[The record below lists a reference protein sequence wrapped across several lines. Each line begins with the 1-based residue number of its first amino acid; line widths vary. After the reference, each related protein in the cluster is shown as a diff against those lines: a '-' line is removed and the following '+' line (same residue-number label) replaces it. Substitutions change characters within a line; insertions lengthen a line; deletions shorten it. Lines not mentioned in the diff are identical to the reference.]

1 MGVFYDKESV
11 DKKFNTLLNE
21 YEFEEGESKDTY
33 IINNEYSEIPLISQ
47 EVGVYYSFLEDSSAE
62 SIGHSNENIY
72 VTIEFLEE
80 ELLNKNLGFKFNEDL
95 KKEISFDST
104 DQLSNFSE
112 DLLNVQLWTKSYTGL
127 SFLYPT
133 LDRENLKEIGKI
145 PIRNLFVNLDL
156 ILNAFESEDTV
167 FSAIKNILDRITSD
181 SYGVMKLILKE
192 RSDNRLTIVDLNSP
206 LVNVPKN
213 EKKDESTEEGE
224 DENATSSDDTGV
236 DKNIV
241 EATKTFYNFD
251 DLFVFNPYSP
261 NSIVS
266 NMDLSLEMPS
276 NTMAS
281 IIAINATSIDKQ
293 IYPGSPGVRLGMGLK
308 DLHVQVDDNVSGSD
322 GKSYYEWLPSPS
334 SDTTNKINDSQLAS
348 KISSLYIPEG
358 TIIDSDTPEY
368 KSALSSYEQFF
379 EGENKSDAT
388 SELGKLIDDL
398 NEAYAGSIEY
408 YLGERGGGVELGS
421 GQKSDNIS
429 KKEDVKIISANS
441 IAEFFQLKL
450 SNNSIEN
457 MKTNKSPFILP
468 YSLNLSFY
476 GISGIFPGNV
486 FRVNYLPEVYVDK
499 IVFITENVVHTIT
512 SDKWTTS
519 IGSYSMYRNDK
530 MFDTVKILVPVITWN
545 PKLLKKAGYS
555 DDQIKEVIK
564 NPEVSWWEEIPEGL
578 QEHLNEEG
586 RYLIDEKLESN
597 SDQGNVVYEVQAQV
611 STETAEQTTFTSTAP
626 GELSA
631 CNDGNCGCADP
642 SAINYVTAILKDCSG
657 IGIPEQL
664 TTDNASG
671 VDFSCCSYVQCG
683 DWLGINWHGC
693 LSFTTNECY
702 HYLHHTYADNSVYG
716 MDCFKDTDYNPTAV
730 CDYPNYTDEFYSLRF
745 CQNVCGLCGDGIIN
759 ICDETECVG
768 DLNIEPLDGFP
779 NTIYERYGL
788 AGTQG
793 ICIYTDGVCMPNF
806 NVCRP
811 DYTDQPWDE
820 IYEDWS
826 DANDVFWTDGYS
838 YDESNILHYMWHQYE
853 GVAGDNWES
862 FPNKLPYDLQC
873 EYIMDT
879 SYYEDNTGM
888 D

>member
-1 MGVFYDKESV
+1 MGRYINDRVFGSDIALPIRTTLERRQQQTMNPQFGQSVSVEDIYYDKNINADPGTNLDLASRTPWARMWTAIRGYFIDESGEKVYGKGNVRIYEVGNHIYDDYNFHNTSATSVNKSLPENFLTSNEFSKPAAGITEIVSTSQGPNGIYWETIVNFKVYNFFDYSNIFAKFFLYPGARIFVDFGWDTSNIYNQKRYFSIDGEDGDADNQFGKFTQDIFAYASLGSERDGLIATSGGSLNVIEGYVTDWNSKTLPDGSFDCSVTITSGNKALIDYEKKGGIDLNKIFAKDVTRVIIEKFLASFNLTGEDETWETEFWDLDFLFRGSSEKALDFYKIILERLRSTNSIKLGVFYDKESV

-368 KSALSSYEQFF
+368 KSALSSY
-379 EGENKSDAT
+379 G
-388 SELGKLIDDL
+388 
-398 NEAYAGSIEY
+398 
-408 YLGERGGGVELGS
+408 
-421 GQKSDNIS
+421 
-429 KKEDVKIISANS
+429 
-441 IAEFFQLKL
+441 
-450 SNNSIEN
+450 
-457 MKTNKSPFILP
+457 
-468 YSLNLSFY
+468 
-476 GISGIFPGNV
+476 
-486 FRVNYLPEVYVDK
+486 
-499 IVFITENVVHTIT
+499 
-512 SDKWTTS
+512 
-519 IGSYSMYRNDK
+519 
-530 MFDTVKILVPVITWN
+530 
-545 PKLLKKAGYS
+545 
-555 DDQIKEVIK
+555 
-564 NPEVSWWEEIPEGL
+564 
-578 QEHLNEEG
+578 
-586 RYLIDEKLESN
+586 
-597 SDQGNVVYEVQAQV
+597 
-611 STETAEQTTFTSTAP
+611 
-626 GELSA
+626 
-631 CNDGNCGCADP
+631 
-642 SAINYVTAILKDCSG
+642 
-657 IGIPEQL
+657 
-664 TTDNASG
+664 
-671 VDFSCCSYVQCG
+671 
-683 DWLGINWHGC
+683 
-693 LSFTTNECY
+693 
-702 HYLHHTYADNSVYG
+702 
-716 MDCFKDTDYNPTAV
+716 
-730 CDYPNYTDEFYSLRF
+730 
-745 CQNVCGLCGDGIIN
+745 
-759 ICDETECVG
+759 
-768 DLNIEPLDGFP
+768 
-779 NTIYERYGL
+779 
-788 AGTQG
+788 
-793 ICIYTDGVCMPNF
+793 
-806 NVCRP
+806 
-811 DYTDQPWDE
+811 
-820 IYEDWS
+820 
-826 DANDVFWTDGYS
+826 
-838 YDESNILHYMWHQYE
+838 
-853 GVAGDNWES
+853 
-862 FPNKLPYDLQC
+862 
-873 EYIMDT
+873 
-879 SYYEDNTGM
+879 
-888 D
+888 